1 LSLILD
7 SDKIVSDGAYREEIR
22 HRFFADTFFT
32 AECMGFTKFN
42 RRLHQPAVDLQIP
55 WNPNIA
61 IEDTDPIKF
70 RMHLDPRKT
79 FKTTLGLV
87 NTAQALAAHAAKLT
101 LLYETATQPLAASM
115 MNVTVRHFDRGWLK
129 QLFPEVTFSK
139 RTKEDCYD
147 CSLRTEPSID
157 PTVGY
162 TSPQS
167 AQAGWHPYLMNVD
180 DAVDAVNSGIGASD
194 ESRNKLK
201 TTHQTNKNLLRAG
214 GYMTIRGTRYH
225 PFDMYGSELETMNR
239 DKWKVLIRGSLT
251 LKNGERLVAGEFPDE
266 DAMVLNFGELREMDY
281 SSLRDLFNSDYETFM
296 CQQMNDPMGGA
307 IVTFTDLMWLAAQ
320 MDADRLPPIGETMLY
335 WRPAY
340 GGKPYMA
347 THDEGAMVRAVNGK
361 LFVLDCYRGIY
372 SPTGRASKIVAE
384 MKSHEADAVVIEG
397 APGTQFI
404 GADLRNEG
412 LRRNRSVRVQWVEFE
427 EDDHVR
433 QGRMKKT
440 EPLMKAGTLLFSTK
454 MKHGVDCRKQFLNFG
469 LLQENGIVDCISRAT
484 DLVPMSLWRANMTE
498 EELEYQRKR
507 REDAQW
513 NQIFGQM
520 GMNAVD
526 ENERRK
532 AMATMMALE
541 SVKTIAGGVS
551 PLPGGLDG

>member
-1 LSLILD
+1 MILD
-7 SDKIVSDGAYREEIR
+7 TDRIGSDAAYREEMR
-22 HRFFADTFFT
+22 HRFFADTFFA
-32 AECMGFTKFN
+32 AECMGFNQFN
-42 RRLHQPAVDLQIP
+42 RKLHQPAVDLQIP
-55 WNPNIA
+55 WNPNVA
-61 IEDTDPIKF
+61 IEEQDPVKF

-87 NTAQALAAHAAKLT
+87 NTAQALAAHSAKLT

-115 MNVTVRHFDRGWLK
+115 MNVTVQHFQRGWLRA
-129 QLFPEVTFSK
+129 LFPECEFTK
-139 RTKEDCYD
+139 RKKEDCWD
-147 CSLRTEPSID
+147 SDLRTEPSID

-180 DAVDAVNSGIGASD
+180 DAVDAVNSGIGASE
-194 ESRNKLK
+194 ESREKLK

-225 PFDMYGSELETMNR
+225 PFDLYGAELETMNR
-239 DKWKVLIRGSLT
+239 GKWKVLIRGSLT
-251 LKNGERLVAGEFPDE
+251 MKNGERLVAGEFPDE
-266 DAMVLNFGELREMDY
+266 DQMVLNFGELREMDY
-281 SSLRDLFNSDYETFM
+281 ESLRDLFHADYETFM

-307 IVTFTDLMWLAAQ
+307 VVTFTEQMWLAAQ
-320 MDADRLPPIGETMLY
+320 MDADRIPPIGETMLY

-340 GGKPYMA
+340 GGKPCMA

-361 LFVLDCYRGIY
+361 LFVLDAYRGIY
-372 SPTGRASKIVAE
+372 SPSGRAAKIVE
-384 MKSHEADAVVIEG
+384 VMKEHQADATVIEA
-397 APGTQFI
+397 APGTEYI

-412 LRRNRSVRVQWVEFE
+412 LRKNRTVRVQWLPFE

-433 QGRMKKT
+433 QGRMKKA
-440 EPLMKAGTLLFSTK
+440 EPLMKSGMLLFSTR
-454 MKHGVDCRKQFLNFG
+454 MKHAVDCRKQFLNFG
-469 LLQENGIVDCISRAT
+469 LLQENGIVDCVSRAT

-498 EELEYQRKR
+498 EEQEYQTRR

-513 NQIFGQM
+513 NQIFNQM
-520 GMNAVD
+520 GMNAVTD
-526 ENERRK
+526 DQKQR
-532 AMATMMALE
+532 AMATVMALE

>member
-1 LSLILD
+1 LNAVLD
-7 SDKIVSDGAYREEIR
+7 TDRIEKDAAYREEMR
-22 HRFFADTFFT
+22 HRFFADTFFA
-32 AECMGFTKFN
+32 AECMGFDQFN

-55 WNPNIA
+55 WNPA
-61 IEDTDPIKF
+61 APIEDQHPIKF

-87 NTAQALAAHAAKLT
+87 NTAQALAAHAARLT

-115 MNVTVRHFDRGWLK
+115 MNVTVQHFERGWLRR
-129 QLFPEVTFSK
+129 LFPEVEFMK
-139 RTKEDCYD
+139 RKKEDCYD
-147 CSLRTEPSID
+147 SCLRTEPSID

-201 TTHQTNKNLLRAG
+201 ATHQTNKNLLRAG

-225 PFDMYGSELETMNR
+225 PFDMYGAELETMNPT
-239 DKWKVLIRGSLT
+239 KWKVLIRGSLT
-251 LKNGERLVAGEFPDE
+251 MRNGERLVAGEFPDE

-281 SSLRDLFNSDYETFM
+281 DNLRDLFYADYETFM

-307 IVTFTDLMWLAAQ
+307 IVTFTEQMWLAAQ
-320 MDADRLPPIGETMLY
+320 LDADRVPPIGETMLY

-347 THDEGAMVRAVNGK
+347 THDEGAMVRAVNGR
-361 LFVLDCYRGIY
+361 LFVIDGYRGVY
-372 SPTGRASKIVAE
+372 SPTGRATKIAE
-384 MKSHEADAVVIEG
+384 AMKEHEAQAVVIE
-397 APGTQFI
+397 ACPGSEYI
-404 GADLRNEG
+404 GADLRNEA
-412 LRRNRSVRVQWVEFE
+412 LRKNRSVRVQWAEFE

-433 QGRMKKT
+433 QGRMRKT
-440 EPLMKAGTLLFSTK
+440 EPLMKSGMLLFANR
-454 MKHGVDCRKQFLNFG
+454 MKHLNDCRKQFLNFG
-469 LLQENGIVDCISRAT
+469 LVQENGIVDCISRAA

-498 EELEYQRKR
+498 DELEYQRR
-507 REDAQW
+507 LREDAQF
-513 NQIFGQM
+513 NQIYGQM
-520 GMNAVD
+520 GMNAAD
-526 ENERRK
+526 EEARQK
-532 AMATMMALE
+532 ALATVMAME
-541 SVKTIAGGVS
+541 SMKTVAGGLS